1 MNKSMKRAQ
10 RKAHNRGED
19 SMSVFESARLASS
32 PVETKEERVRR
43 LYSYEGGA
51 LMGWLLD
58 ECRIRGFTLQALAAE
73 LGVTYGYLNQLRSGL
88 REISQVGPRFAQRAA
103 RFLGVPT
110 VVVKLM
116 AGQLTM
122 SDFIPPQQTEEEFV
136 ERAMIRLLED
146 SKASSFISLDRYTA
160 DIAVKKDFL
169 SLYAEVSGDDI
180 YNMKELPEMLR
191 WLQLA
196 AVEHSENVLQA
207 ERAHG
212 RQSALAL
219 AA

>member
-88 REISQVGPRFAQRAA
+88 REISQVGPRFAQRA
-103 RFLGVPT
+103 
-110 VVVKLM
+110 
-116 AGQLTM
+116 
-122 SDFIPPQQTEEEFV
+122 
-136 ERAMIRLLED
+136 
-146 SKASSFISLDRYTA
+146 
-160 DIAVKKDFL
+160 L
-169 SLYAEVSGDDI
+169 SLI
-180 YNMKELPEMLR
+180 
-191 WLQLA
+191 
-196 AVEHSENVLQA
+196 HI
-207 ERAHG
+207 
-212 RQSALAL
+212 
-219 AA
+219 